1 MKLRIRI
8 LSTDPEEITLLRNYY
23 NSRRVNHATDSG
35 LDLVCPRRAVVIP
48 GETTKIP
55 LGISCE
61 VVESSKP
68 HGYYLYPRSSII
80 KTPMRLAN
88 SVGIIDF
95 GYRGEITAV
104 VDYYMNQYANNSN
117 NREFIV
123 DAGTR
128 YFQLCSPDLSPIEIE
143 LVDDGEELT
152 TTTRGNG
159 GFGSTN

>member
-8 LSTDPEEITLLRNYY
+8 LATDPEERSLLRNYY
-23 NSRRVNHATDSG
+23 HSRRVNHATDSG
-35 LDLVCPRRAVVIP
+35 IDLVCPRNVVIHA

-61 VVESSKP
+61 VVDSSRP

-104 VDYYMNQYANNSN
+104 VDYHMNQYANISTN
-117 NREFIV
+117 EFVIEP
-123 DAGTR
+123 GTR

-143 LVDDGEELT
+143 LATDGEELT
-152 TTTRGNG
+152 ATARGEG